1 MVNATDHDFGAET
14 PDLGGFM
21 PRAAMLQPRFL
32 DVLLHRKRS
41 ILSVALVVA
50 GIFAAY
56 ANWATPIFTAE
67 ALVVTNQP
75 EFGQEVSP
83 LAASRDTQA
92 AALLS
97 EIDLIKSPAFT
108 TKISRQFDLTNDPE
122 FKGSSSWF
130 EGGTDAA
137 SGTVEN
143 PASGPTGSFIE
154 HVRSLADNAVGQ
166 VLSFLPR
173 LTPQDDNSEAAA
185 SGQLDEAQMAR
196 TTRSIGRHLSISND
210 GHSVTIQ
217 IKFWSTDPY
226 KASKIANAFADNY
239 VQDKLETKQRQ
250 STQINTWLDGRLV
263 DLRRRVVAADRAV
276 QEERQRLNIPTAG
289 SAGTLS
295 DQALLQWNMQLVT
308 VQAKRLEA
316 EARLATAKSVL
327 TGESPT
333 QSTSDVLGSPLIQR
347 LAEQKGLLTAQYANM
362 VSRSGPRYPP
372 TVALERQIDDL
383 SQSLQTETKKIVNSL
398 AKEVETARRAE
409 NDVTNSLE
417 VANRNANASQL
428 ELTTVRELEQRAAS
442 ERLLYDQFLR
452 RFNETLGHNYLPQSD
467 VRTISP
473 AAPPDR
479 PSYPKMEIFAP
490 AGFLLG
496 LFFGV
501 VRALHSA
508 GSDRNFKAV
517 PAVEAAT
524 GLTVL
529 GSVPARKSYR
539 VRKTAT
545 LATDA
550 YFEQSVARVA
560 ATLGHLG
567 RPGQPPKVV
576 AITSA
581 LPKEGKS
588 TFCAALARSAAQS
601 GKRVL
606 VIDFDRY
613 SRTLSQIFRNPVKS
627 GDLMDLIAGTK
638 TPGQVVQRDQ
648 LSDVDF
654 MPIME
659 RYSITQQII
668 SSARMHSAFRDL
680 LERYDLILVD
690 TPPVLANTD
699 IAALVD
705 VIDACLFVVHWGE
718 TPRHAV
724 TTALRQIHL
733 MNLPVAGI
741 VVTRVDPADVE
752 SEAAGA
758 FYGQIA
764 RYQAHRRA

>member
-1 MVNATDHDFGAET
+1 MVNASDHDFGAET
-14 PDLGGFM
+14 PDFGGFM
-21 PRAAMLQPRFL
+21 PPAAMSQPRFV
-32 DVLLHRKRS
+32 DVLLRRKRS

-56 ANWATPIFTAE
+56 AYWATPIFTAE

-97 EIDLIKSPAFT
+97 EIDIIKSPAFI
-108 TKISRQFDLTNDPE
+108 TKIAKQFDLTNDPE
-122 FKGSSSWF
+122 LKGSSSWF
-130 EGGTDAA
+130 EGGADAA
-137 SGTVEN
+137 SGTTEN
-143 PASGPTGSFIE
+143 PAAGPTGAFIE
-154 HVRSLADNAVGQ
+154 HARSLADNVVGQ
-166 VLSFLPR
+166 VLSFLPG

-185 SGQLDEAQMAR
+185 SRQLEAQMAR
-196 TTRSIGRHLSISND
+196 TTRSIGRHLSVSND

-239 VQDKLETKQRQ
+239 VQDKLETKQQQ
-250 STQINTWLDGRLV
+250 SAQINTWLDGRLV
-263 DLRRRVVAADRAV
+263 DLRGRVVAADRAV

-289 SAGTLS
+289 PAGTLS
-295 DQALLQWNMQLVT
+295 NQALLQWNTQLVT
-308 VQAKRLEA
+308 AQAKRLEA
-316 EARLATAKSVL
+316 EARLATAKSVVA
-327 TGESPT
+327 GESPT
-333 QSTSDVLGSPLIQR
+333 QSTSDVLGSLLIQHLR
-347 LAEQKGLLTAQYANM
+347 EQKGLLTAQYASM
-362 VSRSGPRYPP
+362 VFRSGPRYP
-372 TVALERQIDDL
+372 TTMALERQIEDL
-383 SQSLQTETKKIVNSL
+383 SQSLHTETRKIVNSL
-398 AKEVETARRAE
+398 ANEVETARRAE
-409 NDVTNSLE
+409 NEITNSLE
-417 VANRNANASQL
+417 EANKNANASQL

-479 PSYPKMEIFAP
+479 PSYPKMALFAP

-508 GSDRNFKAV
+508 GSDRTFKAV

-539 VRKTAT
+539 IRKTAT
-545 LATDA
+545 LATNV

-567 RPGQPPKVV
+567 RPGQPPKIV

-588 TFCAALARSAAQS
+588 TFCAAVARSAAQS

-638 TPGQVVQRDQ
+638 TPSQVVQRDQ

-654 MPIME
+654 VPIME

-668 SSARMHSAFRDL
+668 SSVRMHSAFQDL
-680 LERYDLILVD
+680 RERYDLILVD

-718 TPRHAV
+718 TPRQAV

-741 VVTRVDPADVE
+741 VMTRVDPADVE

-758 FYGQIA
+758 FYGQIM
-764 RYQAHRRA
+764 RYQAHWRA